1 MTRTQPAPSSGPGQG
16 SEPARNSEL
25 STSAAAPPPDGDG
38 VERSSRLMRRASY
51 AAVTVASI
59 LVVAKAV
66 AWLMTDSVAM
76 LSSLVDSMLDVLA
89 SGINL
94 LAIRHALMPA
104 DAEHR
109 FGHGKAE
116 PLAGLGQAVF
126 IGGSAVFL
134 LFESANRL
142 IHLQPIQNGMVGVS
156 VMIFSIVLT
165 LLLVTY
171 QRYVVRE
178 SGSVAVAADSVH
190 FKSDLLVNVGVI
202 GGLLAAVMLEWR
214 FVDPL
219 VAIAVAG
226 YISYSAWKI
235 FQASYNM
242 LMDHELPDD
251 DRQRIKDIV
260 HAHPE
265 VRSMHDLRT
274 RSSGLNTFIQL
285 HLEMDGD
292 MTLLQAHHI
301 ADEIELQVREAFPEA
316 EVMIHQDPEG
326 VEEIPAHL
334 A

>member
-1 MTRTQPAPSSGPGQG
+1 MTKPQPAQNP
-16 SEPARNSEL
+16 EPAQNSGAEE
-25 STSAAAPPPDGDG
+25 SAAAPMTNDANF
-38 VERSSRLMRRASY
+38 ERSSRLMRRASY
-51 AAVTVASI
+51 AAVTVAST
-59 LVVAKAV
+59 LVIAKAV

-76 LSSLVDSMLDVLA
+76 LSSLVDSMLDVVA

-94 LAIRHALMPA
+94 LAIRQALLPA

-142 IHLQPIQNGMVGVS
+142 IHLQPIQNEMVGVS
-156 VMIFSIVLT
+156 VMMFSIVLT

-171 QRYVVRE
+171 QSHVVRH

-190 FKSDLLVNVGVI
+190 FKSDLLVNLGVI

-235 FQASYNM
+235 FQTSYKM

-260 HAHPE
+260 QAHPE

-285 HLEMDGD
+285 HLEMDGE
-292 MTLLQAHHI
+292 MTLLRAHYI
-301 ADEIELQVREAFPEA
+301 ADEIELQVRAAFPEA

-326 VEEIPAHL
+326 LEEIPPHL

>member
-1 MTRTQPAPSSGPGQG
+1 MTEAQPAQDSESTQSSG
-16 SEPARNSEL
+16 SVT
-25 STSAAAPPPDGDG
+25 STDTPPPDHESF
-38 VERSSRLMRRASY
+38 ERSSQLMRRASY

-76 LSSLVDSMLDVLA
+76 LSSLVDSLLDVVA
-89 SGINL
+89 SGVNL
-94 LAIRHALMPA
+94 LAIRHSLMPA

-134 LFESANRL
+134 LFESVNRL

-171 QRYVVRE
+171 QRYVVRQ
-178 SGSVAVAADSVH
+178 SGSIAVAADSVH
-190 FKSDLLVNVGVI
+190 FKSDLLVNVGII

-235 FQASYNM
+235 FQTSYDM

-251 DRQRIKDIV
+251 DRQRIKNIV

-285 HLEMDGD
+285 HLEMDGE
-292 MTLLQAHHI
+292 MTLLRAHHI

-326 VEEIPAHL
+326 VEEVPPHL